1 MYVLKNLKDFSFA
14 MTNND
19 LLEYGK
25 NFIYNPNI
33 HYFDSIDE
41 ELVDIIED
49 FGRKNVMT
57 SNTFNPKLLDIG
69 RAD

>member
-1 MYVLKNLKDFSFA
+1 MYVLKSLKDFSFA
-14 MTNND
+14 RINND

-33 HYFDSIDE
+33 HYFEGVDE

-49 FGRKNVMT
+49 FGRKNTMALN
-57 SNTFNPKLLDIG
+57 SFNC
-69 RAD
+69 